1 MLSSPLFAHARPYR
15 LPQSAT
21 LRLASRSSSKY
32 IYTSGGVPWDTRNAH
47 MSACGGFCPSVCVC
61 PDRSRDPI
69 ARKNS
74 FNRHHS
80 GHQKL
85 RPTSNFGAREKFIGR
100 SYAISGFLL
109 KDLVVFR
116 GIKKNQRPGAG
127 GAVLAGYFRA
137 HNLSA
142 SSFDAAGSFFAPFA
156 RGRKRQI
163 RNCAPRRMILLS
175 SFHAPW
181 WVRQRRI

>member
-1 MLSSPLFAHARPYR
+1 
-15 LPQSAT
+15 
-21 LRLASRSSSKY
+21 
-32 IYTSGGVPWDTRNAH
+32 
-47 MSACGGFCPSVCVC
+47 MSACGVFCPSVCLCVCLSVC

-69 ARKNS
+69 VRNIS
-74 FNRHHS
+74 FHRHRP

-85 RPTSNFGAREKFIGR
+85 QRTSNFGAREKFIRR
-100 SYAISGFLL
+100 SNAISGFLPQ
-109 KDLVVFR
+109 DLVVFR

-181 WVRQRRI
+181 LGRQRRI